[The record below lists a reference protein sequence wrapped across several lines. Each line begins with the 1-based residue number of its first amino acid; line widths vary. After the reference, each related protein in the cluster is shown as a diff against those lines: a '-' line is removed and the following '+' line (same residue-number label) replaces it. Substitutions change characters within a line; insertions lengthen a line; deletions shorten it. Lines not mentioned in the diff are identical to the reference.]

1 VSYVSLED
9 AAIYFGVTARTL
21 RNWGSA
27 GRITL
32 YRLPGGRTLRV
43 RLDEIESALKVVP
56 TVGNAS

>member
-1 VSYVSLED
+1 LED